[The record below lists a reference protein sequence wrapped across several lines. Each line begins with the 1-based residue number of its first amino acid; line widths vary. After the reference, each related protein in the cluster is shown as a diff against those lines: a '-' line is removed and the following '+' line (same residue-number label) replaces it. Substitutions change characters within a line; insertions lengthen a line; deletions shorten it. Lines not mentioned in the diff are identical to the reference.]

1 MTPTK
6 TLFAALA
13 LVLAAGAAPAQTWP
27 NGPIQLVIPSR
38 PGGGTD
44 VMGRIFADYLQQATG
59 VSVAVVNQ
67 PDGSGIVAQETV
79 RTAAPDGQT
88 LLFQHTG
95 MLVQQATG
103 RYQQPID
110 QFTTLGIA
118 QSYPPQVYAVHPDAP
133 WATMADFV
141 ADARANPGRH
151 TIGVSLGGTTHFIA
165 GVIMMNEGVDLR
177 LVEASAE
184 VDKVAGIQ
192 GGHITIGNMGAGSAR
207 QFVQSGQLRVLCM
220 VDPVADPNYPEF
232 QTCRDQGVDVSWI
245 APLVVW
251 GPAGI
256 EPAVAEQINAVIRA
270 MGDNATV
277 QERLAAADSR
287 FVPHDL
293 AEAQA
298 IIARESEMIGAL
310 ARHLGLAAQ

>member
-6 TLFAALA
+6 ALLATLALA
-13 LVLAAGAAPAQTWP
+13 LSSGATHAQGWP
-27 NGPIQLVIPSR
+27 NGSIQLVIPSR

-44 VMGRIFADYLQQATG
+44 IMGRIFADYLGQATG
-59 VSVAVVNQ
+59 ASVAVINQ
-67 PDGSGIVAQETV
+67 PDGGGIVAQETV
-79 RTAAPDGQT
+79 RTSAPDGQT
-88 LLFQHTG
+88 LLFHHTG

-103 RYQQPID
+103 RYEQPLD

-118 QSYPPQVYAVHPDAP
+118 QSYPPQVFAVHPDAP
-133 WATMADFV
+133 WTTMAEFV
-141 ADARANPGRH
+141 ADARANPGQH

-165 GVIMMNEGVDLR
+165 GVIMLNEGVELR

-207 QFVQSGQLRVLCM
+207 QFVQTGQLRVLCM
-220 VDPVADPNYPEF
+220 IDPVPNPDYPEF
-232 QTCRDQGVDVSWI
+232 QTCMDQGVNVSWI

-256 EPAVAEQINAVIRA
+256 PAETAEAINTAIRGMGDDPAVMA
-270 MGDNATV
+270 
-277 QERLAAADSR
+277 RLATADSS

>member
-6 TLFAALA
+6 ALLAALA
-13 LVLAAGAAPAQTWP
+13 LAISASAVQAQSWP

-44 VMGRIFADYLQQATG
+44 IMGRIFADYLGQATG
-59 VSVAVVNQ
+59 ALVAVINQ
-67 PDGSGIVAQETV
+67 PDGGGIVAQETV
-79 RTAAPDGQT
+79 RTSAPDGQT

-95 MLVQQATG
+95 VLVQQATG
-103 RYQQPID
+103 RYEQPLD

-118 QSYPPQVYAVHPDAP
+118 QSYPPQVFAVHPDAP
-133 WATMADFV
+133 WTTMAEFV
-141 ADARANPGRH
+141 ADARINPGQH

-165 GVIMMNEGVDLR
+165 GVIMLNEGVELR

-207 QFVQSGQLRVLCM
+207 QFVQTGQLRVLCM
-220 VDPVADPNYPEF
+220 IDPVADPDYPEF
-232 QTCRDQGVDVSWI
+232 QTCRDQGVNVSWI

-256 EPAVAEQINAVIRA
+256 PAETAEAINTAIRGMGGDPAVMA
-270 MGDNATV
+270 
-277 QERLAAADSR
+277 RLATADSS

>member
-6 TLFAALA
+6 TLLTALA
-13 LVLAAGAAPAQTWP
+13 LSLAAGAAPAQGWP

-59 VSVAVVNQ
+59 TSVAVVNL

-103 RYQQPID
+103 RYEQPVD
-110 QFTTLGIA
+110 QFTVVGIA

-133 WATMADFV
+133 WTTMREFV
-141 ADARANPGRH
+141 EDARANPGRH
-151 TIGVSLGGTTHFIA
+151 TVGVSLGGATHFIA

-192 GGHITIGNMGAGSAR
+192 GGHITLGNMGAGSAR
-207 QFVQSGQLRVLCM
+207 QFVETGQLKVLCM
-220 VDPVADPNYPEF
+220 VDPVADPDYPEF
-232 QTCRDQGVDVSWI
+232 ETCLDQGVNVSWL

-256 EPAVAEQINAVIRA
+256 DPAVAEQINAVIRA
-270 MGDNATV
+270 MGDNPQV
-277 QERLAAADSR
+277 QERLATADSS

-293 AEAQA
+293 DEAQA
-298 IIARESEMIGAL
+298 IIARESDMIAAL
-310 ARHLGLAAQ
+310 AAHLGLAAQ